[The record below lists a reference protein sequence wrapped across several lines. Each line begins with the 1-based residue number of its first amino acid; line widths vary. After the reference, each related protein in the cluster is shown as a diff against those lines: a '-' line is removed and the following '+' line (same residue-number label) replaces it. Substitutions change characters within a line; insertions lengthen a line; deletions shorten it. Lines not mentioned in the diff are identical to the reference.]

1 MYPFYGVDQFRFLLY
16 RAGNG
21 FDPFNNR
28 LCVYLSNTL
37 CQFVLRFRSLGMMDD
52 DAHRT
57 HLLLW
62 VRQYMRQGLSFMPFV
77 GREAR

>member
-1 MYPFYGVDQFRFLLY
+1 MYPFHRIDQFHFLLY
-16 RAGNG
+16 RARNG

-28 LCVYLSNTL
+28 LCVYLGHTL

-57 HLLLW
+57 HLLPW
-62 VRQYMRQGLSFMPFV
+62 VRQYMRQGLSFMPFA

>member
-1 MYPFYGVDQFRFLLY
+1 MYPFHCIDQFHFLLY
-16 RAGNG
+16 WARNG
-21 FDPFNNR
+21 FDPFNDR

-52 DAHRT
+52 DAHCT
-57 HLLLW
+57 HLLSW
-62 VRQYMRQGLSFMPFV
+62 VRQYMRQCLSFMPFA

>member
-1 MYPFYGVDQFRFLLY
+1 MYPFHRIDQFHFLLY

-28 LCVYLSNTL
+28 LCVYLGHTFR
-37 CQFVLRFRSLGMMDD
+37 QFLLRFRSFGVMND
-52 DAHRT
+52 DAHCT
-57 HLLLW
+57 HLLSW
-62 VRQYMRQGLSFMPFV
+62 VRQYMRQGLSFMPFA

>member
-1 MYPFYGVDQFRFLLY
+1 MYPFYRVDQFCFLLY

-28 LCVYLSNTL
+28 LCVYLGHTL
-37 CQFVLRFRSLGMMDD
+37 CQFVLRPRSLGMMDN

-57 HLLLW
+57 HLLPW
-62 VRQYMRQGLSFMPFV
+62 VRQYMRQGLSFMSFV

>member
-1 MYPFYGVDQFRFLLY
+1 MYPLHSIDQFCLLLY
-16 RAGNG
+16 RARNG
-21 FDPFNNR
+21 FNPFNHC
-28 LCVYLSNTL
+28 LCVYLGHTL

-57 HLLLW
+57 HLLPW